1 VLTTDL
7 TRARKPHPQQATE
20 IEVRMQVLAEFAA
33 VCGGLGV
40 EPAVWAETIGSRYSE
55 PGRFYHT
62 LAHLAAMLRELRGAD
77 TRPRDECAV
86 AMAIFFHD
94 LVYDARSKTNEE
106 DSARLWEAFAR
117 DAKLEHALEAR
128 VTDWILQ
135 TKHHMDCDPHSEPD
149 KLLFLDLDLSVLGGE
164 ATEYDAYSD
173 AIRREYA
180 HVSDSDFRA
189 GRAAVLRTF
198 LAKENLYFTPEFQRR
213 LQQRARANLERE
225 LQKLV

>member
-7 TRARKPHPQQATE
+7 THARNETTPSASVE
-20 IEVRMQVLAEFAA
+20 NMEVFAEFAA
-33 VCGGLGV
+33 VCGRLGV
-40 EPAVWAETIGSRYSE
+40 EPKAWSETIRNRYSE
-55 PGRFYHT
+55 EGRFYHT
-62 LAHLAAMLRELRGAD
+62 LAHLAAMLKELRGAD
-77 TRPRDECAV
+77 TRPRDGCAV

-117 DAKLEHALEAR
+117 EAKLDEALVAR

-135 TKHHMDCDPHSEPD
+135 TKHHMECDLHSEPD

-164 ATEYDAYSD
+164 EAEYDAYSNN
-173 AIRREYA
+173 IRREYS

-225 LQKLV
+225 LQNLV